1 MGRRIIA
8 LLLVLAFS
16 MGLLSGCNNSKRP
29 SSIALSVGYGKVD
42 VTPTE
47 SLPLGGYQ
55 GSNSSEFRW
64 STSVEWP
71 FSAICVAITDAND
84 NTVLLITLDMLNAT
98 MADGLRSSLS
108 SITGVAKE
116 NIMVH
121 VTHNHSGPA
130 LGEDEPVIANY
141 ITQMTNGVISA
152 VKTALDNRLPVLKM
166 ETTYARPEGHN
177 TERHYLLADGSYQS
191 YSVGSVPKSQL
202 IGHYGVA
209 DNLLQLVKFVRD
221 GDKDV
226 VFINWQGHPP
236 GTDPNTIAT
245 ANYPA
250 VLCNYLNSNL
260 NCDSIFF
267 LGGSG
272 NLNNNSQIAGDIIH
286 NDYQELGLGLGKA
299 AVEAAKNFT
308 ARNFS
313 NVCIKEKMLQLQNR
327 NYGAN
332 KVWVYAITV
341 GDLALVTAPFEIFDD
356 NAVAVRESSDYA
368 MTMYLSCCN
377 GSNGYLPT
385 PPSFGWEITYE
396 SRTTNFPEGTAEIVQ
411 DELISL
417 LKEVAAETGYKAVEK
432 AADYYQAEFQPKT
445 DGITYT
451 NPTPGDLTQYKAVKN
466 DFFAFQVINNGVLK
480 NMLCNDEELVKK
492 ILMQTEIKFL
502 FNEQSVVVG
511 IAE

>member
-1 MGRRIIA
+1 MLNRILA
-8 LLLVLAFS
+8 FLLVVVILF
-16 MGLLSGCNNSKRP
+16 GLLNGCGNDATQKD
-29 SSIALSVGYGKVD
+29 ALSVGYAKVD

-55 GSNSSEFRW
+55 GSNSSAFRW

-71 FSAICVAITDAND
+71 FSAICVAITDSKD
-84 NTVLLITLDMLNAT
+84 NSVLLITLDMLNAT
-98 MADGLRSSLS
+98 MADGLRSSLN
-108 SITGVAKE
+108 SITGIPKE

-130 LGEDEPVIANY
+130 LSDDAPVITAY

-152 VKTALDNRLPVLKM
+152 AKAALANRLPVTGM
-166 ETTYARPEGHN
+166 QTTYARPEGHN
-177 TERHYLLADGSYQS
+177 TDRHYLLADGSYQS

-209 DNLLQLVKFVRD
+209 DNLLQLVKFTRE
-221 GDKDV
+221 GGKDV
-226 VFINWQGHPP
+226 VFVNWQGHPP

-250 VLCNYLNSNL
+250 VLCNYLTKNL
-260 NCDSIFF
+260 NCESIFF

-286 NDYQELGLGLGKA
+286 KDYLGLGEGLGKA

-308 ARNFS
+308 ERNIS
-313 NVCIKEKMLQLQNR
+313 DICLKEKMLQLENR

-332 KVWVYAITV
+332 KVWVYAITI
-341 GDLALVTAPFEIFDD
+341 GDFAMVTAPFEIFDD

-385 PPSFGWEITYE
+385 PPSYDWEITYE
-396 SRTTNFPEGTAEIVQ
+396 SRITNFPKGTAEIVQ
-411 DELISL
+411 EELIGL
-417 LKEVAAETGYKAVEK
+417 LKEISVESGYQAVEK
-432 AADYYQAEFQPKT
+432 AADYYQGDFQPKT
-445 DGITYT
+445 DGITYR
-451 NPTPGDLTQYKAVKN
+451 NPSPGDLTQYTTVKN
-466 DFFAFQVINNGVLK
+466 GFFAFQLINSGVLK
-480 NMLCNDEELVKK
+480 NMLCNDETLVKE
-492 ILMQTEIKFL
+492 ILAKAEMKLVFD
-502 FNEQSVVVG
+502 EQSVVVG